1 MDLAARLETAKRKRA
16 DLASK
21 KQRIGGK
28 LESAQAQLEAVE
40 AEIRRKNITPEQL
53 PEARKK
59 LEDRYK
65 QLVETIEKEVAAGE
79 EAIAPF
85 LKES

>member
-1 MDLAARLETAKRKRA
+1 MDLAGRLEAAKRKRA

-21 KQRIGGK
+21 KQRIEGK
-28 LESAQAQLEAVE
+28 LESAQTQLAAVE
-40 AEIRRKNITPEQL
+40 GEIREKNITPEQL

-59 LEDRYK
+59 LEARYE
-65 QLVETIEKEVAAGE
+65 QLVEKIEEGVAAGE